1 MVVAAAI
8 VELGERLTEIANPN
22 MISDVAAAAEAARAA
37 AATARINIEIN
48 LSSISDAARQ
58 RPLHRSV
65 TAAGEVIAR
74 ADALRADL

>member
-1 MVVAAAI
+1 
-8 VELGERLTEIANPN
+8 

-48 LSSISDAARQ
+48 LSSISDAAMQ

-65 TAAGEVIAR
+65 TVAGEVIAR
-74 ADALRADL
+74 ADALSERVRRQILA